1 MRYKKFG
8 NSDLETSVV
17 GFGGWPMGSGHY
29 GSFDEQQ
36 VIAKPFTAPSNWV

>member
-36 VIAKPFTAPSNWV
+36 VIAAIHRSASNWV